1 MSRGHGSEMGIPE
14 MPPVTPDPV
23 MLVYR
28 IARRALIAGFGV
40 TVALAAAALVLVGVS
55 GDPIAESTM
64 ALSDL
69 PAAVRDGDPSAVA
82 EMAIFTIVL
91 TPILTTLCVIG
102 GFVRIGDRRYA
113 AISVLVLLV
122 LSGSMVVALLR

>member
-1 MSRGHGSEMGIPE
+1 MTTAP
-14 MPPVTPDPV
+14 PDPV

-40 TVALAAAALVLVGVS
+40 TVALVATALVLVGVS
-55 GDPIAESTM
+55 GDPIAEST
-64 ALSDL
+64 LSLADL

-82 EMAIFTIVL
+82 ELAIFAIVL
-91 TPILTTLCVIG
+91 TPILTTVCVIA
-102 GFVRIGDRRYA
+102 GFLRIGDRRYA